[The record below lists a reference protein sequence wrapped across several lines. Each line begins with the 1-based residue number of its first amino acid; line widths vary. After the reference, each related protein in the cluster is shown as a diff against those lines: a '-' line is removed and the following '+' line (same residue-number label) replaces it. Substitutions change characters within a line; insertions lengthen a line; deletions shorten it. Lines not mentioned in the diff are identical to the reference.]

1 MVVSL
6 PYFKDA
12 TGGANAY
19 SGRQLAKLVLGVG
32 GYVLSVPFL
41 IRVAR
46 YVILDEEPSCS
57 YVRQFFQ
64 KTTWIYILKDVLV
77 GIEYLVGLV
86 LVGVFPCVL
95 VWLIVGAGY
104 VHSPRAVTSLVLL
117 CAGGVLFGAVFFLA
131 AQITL
136 VRPAI
141 AIGKVTSLL
150 KIDTL
155 GRPARMSLFLVNV
168 INLSFVVA
176 FVVPP
181 IVLLYVPVDYNE
193 LWEMIPMVSSL
204 CMIGLWMVFCVA
216 QALIYKRLSPY
227 WDLDEPFSHIPGFGV
242 PDGPFRPEA
251 QSSATDT
258 ERM

>member
-1 MVVSL
+1 MTASSWTPLSANTSPWKFSAFALFRQAARITWTNALVFFSWGWLPICLQMVVSL

-155 GRPARMSLFLVNV
+155 GRPARMSDHQHH
-168 INLSFVVA
+168 
-176 FVVPP
+176 
-181 IVLLYVPVDYNE
+181 LL
-193 LWEMIPMVSSL
+193 
-204 CMIGLWMVFCVA
+204 
-216 QALIYKRLSPY
+216 RLPRRRTARDSP
-227 WDLDEPFSHIPGFGV
+227 
-242 PDGPFRPEA
+242 
-251 QSSATDT
+251 
-258 ERM
+258 